1 MTIRDGYPVS
11 PGHTLLIPNR
21 HVVDWF
27 DLNAEEVVDLLT
39 ATRDAKIVL
48 DSELHPDGYNL
59 GVNAGVAA
67 GQTVMHVHLHLI
79 PRFVGDTPDPRGGIR
94 HCVPIA
100 VTTIRRL
107 HRSEPPDRAT
117 ADRDS
122 AEAATAS
129 FRGSVCRELQVCSL
143 DDSDGFDGLS
153 KEIGPWNTDHSAEP
167 ECRSARF
174 ASER

>member
-21 HVVDWF
+21 HVADWF

-94 HCVPIA
+94 HCVP
-100 VTTIRRL
+100 
-107 HRSEPPDRAT
+107 HRGHYDSTPP
-117 ADRDS
+117 
-122 AEAATAS
+122 
-129 FRGSVCRELQVCSL
+129 
-143 DDSDGFDGLS
+143 S
-153 KEIGPWNTDHSAEP
+153 K
-167 ECRSARF
+167 
-174 ASER
+174 